1 MTISSNIKD
10 IRNKIEKSKKIAI
23 FWHTDPDGDAIWA
36 MLWLWWLLEKQS
48 KKVSYF
54 TPTKPSKIFHFLDK
68 ITKITYKF
76 DYNTNYDLLIFL
88 DFTSPNRIIK
98 FYKDHE
104 TYFQKQDIIQI
115 DHHTEQAENRINYT
129 IKDKKSI
136 STCELVFEATHKRRP
151 NLYNK
156 EIATY
161 LYLWITTDSWNFQ
174 FDNDHIRTFSN
185 ALELLKLWANKKLI
199 LKNIYDKQSLWS
211 IKILQ
216 RILNRFK
223 IENKL
228 IYSYFLEEEL
238 EELNIDRGETKEA
251 LNILRSIEDIELA
264 LILWTHNWYIK
275 WSIRWKWKYDCTKI
289 ANIFNGGWHKNAAWF
304 AIKIEDNF
312 EKTKINIIKKI
323 NNYISHKV

>member
-1 MTISSNIKD
+1 MQNIDAIKQ
-10 IRNKIEKSKKIAI
+10 KIESAQKIAI
-23 FWHTDPDGDAIWA
+23 FGHTDPDGDAIWA
-36 MLWLWWLLEKQS
+36 MLWLGWLLEKQS
-48 KKVSYF
+48 KDISYF
-54 TPTKPSKIFHFLDK
+54 TPTKPSKIFNFIDK
-68 ITKITYKF
+68 TKDITDIF
-76 DYNTNYDLLIFL
+76 DYNINYDLLIFL
-88 DFTSPNRIIK
+88 DFTSLSRITK
-98 FYKDHE
+98 LYKNHE
-104 TYFQKQDIIQI
+104 DYFQKHDIIQI
-115 DHHTEQAENRINYT
+115 DHHTEQAENRIKYT
-129 IKDKKSI
+129 IKDKTSI
-136 STCELVFEATHKRRP
+136 STCELVFETTHKRRP
-151 NLYNK
+151 ELYNK

-216 RILNRFK
+216 RILKRFK
-223 IENKL
+223 IENDL

-264 LILWTHNWYIK
+264 LILWTHNWYVK

-289 ANIFNGGWHKNAAWF
+289 ANIFNGWWHKNASWF
-304 AIKIEDNF
+304 AVKIEKDF
-312 EKTKINIIKKI
+312 ETTKTNIIKKI
-323 NNYISHKV
+323 NDLI